1 MCDVQH
7 VRKKERLRPKKI
19 DVELEIMYSKADKN
33 FEEIARCAI
42 YTYIIYE
49 MHQQYLYN
57 KIIQKLSYIF
67 VIKI

>member
-42 YTYIIYE
+42 YTYIIY
-49 MHQQYLYN
+49 N